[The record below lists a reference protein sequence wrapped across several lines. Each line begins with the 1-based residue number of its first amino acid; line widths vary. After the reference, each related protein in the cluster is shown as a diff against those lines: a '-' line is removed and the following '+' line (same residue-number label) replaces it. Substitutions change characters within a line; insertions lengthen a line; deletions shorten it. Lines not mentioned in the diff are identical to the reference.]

1 MHIFGLLTRTIPH
14 ILKRVVLGCGL
25 SLEGAYCGGINFI
38 IKLGRSFHYRRRL
51 IFKTVSRVNHEEF
64 VSQNATAR
72 NTSEPI
78 RSKLEGTIF
87 ANLSREQYLAI
98 YTGAMA
104 VMLFLSLNR
113 SFSFFYLCLRAS
125 IRLHDQLF
133 RGITRATMYFFNTN
147 PSGRILNR
155 FSRDIGCI
163 DIFLPSAMMDCI
175 LVE

>member
-1 MHIFGLLTRTIPH
+1 MH
-14 ILKRVVLGCGL
+14 
-25 SLEGAYCGGINFI
+25 
-38 IKLGRSFHYRRRL
+38 
-51 IFKTVSRVNHEEF
+51 RVNQEEF
-64 VSQNATAR
+64 LSQNATVS
-72 NTSEPI
+72 NGTEQTTTPV

-87 ANLSREQYLAI
+87 AALTREQYLLI
-98 YTGAMA
+98 YSGAMG
-104 VMLFLSLNR
+104 VMLCLSLNR

-133 RGITRATMYFFNTN
+133 RGITRATMFFFNTN

-175 LVE
+175 LVRNREGTF